1 MENNKLNTSLD
12 KRRALRNENN
22 DGMNE
27 TTSNDSIKRKTMN
40 NASTGIKQKL
50 VPELISMVNKNMNYL
65 KFLSEYGELAANR
78 NQVITE
84 ESDLLNAI
92 ICFKQSTE
100 SQNTHESSNH
110 DKLGSSNRVS
120 NFNYKYYGL
129 SFVGLFNI
137 QI

>member
-1 MENNKLNTSLD
+1 
-12 KRRALRNENN
+12 
-22 DGMNE
+22 MNE
-27 TTSNDSIKRKTMN
+27 TTSNDSIKRKIMN

-65 KFLSEYGELAANR
+65 KFLSECGKLTANR

-84 ESDLLNAI
+84 VTDSLNTI
-92 ICFKQSTE
+92 IRSKQSTE

-120 NFNYKYYGL
+120 NFNYKYYSL
-129 SFVGLFNI
+129 SIAGLFNI
-137 QI
+137 QL